1 MPVGALY
8 LSLAET
14 CFYINFLIG
23 LIELFINAEFPI
35 GSACMH
41 FLSFFFEKFAVNF
54 LTLATHLILKETIN
68 GCNNYQPTG
77 WDKVVSSFHCFLSSR
92 DSLPEPVSVNKLT
105 CSNCAFCWFGK
116 PGRFSLTYRKD
127 RII

>member
-68 GCNNYQPTG
+68 GSVTIINRPVGIG
-77 WDKVVSSFHCFLSSR
+77 WYPHFTVF
-92 DSLPEPVSVNKLT
+92 
-105 CSNCAFCWFGK
+105 
-116 PGRFSLTYRKD
+116 
-127 RII
+127 